1 MVDDLLVAAPIE
13 VFLDQ
18 LPARAE
24 LIVELDEEE
33 VFLGRPGSL
42 GANSRVNLVL
52 PSLSALVW
60 AAALKVNGYLLPG
73 PTPLVGLV
81 LNDKLFKPLVFL
93 WSPLLTLRGYWFF
106 WCEL

>member
-42 GANSRVNLVL
+42 GANSRVDLVL
-52 PSLSALVW
+52 PSLPALIG
-60 AAALKVNGYLLPG
+60 AATLEVDGYILPR
-73 PTPLVGLV
+73 TAPLVGAV
-81 LNDKLFKPLVFL
+81 L
-93 WSPLLTLRGYWFF
+93 
-106 WCEL
+106 